1 MLGYNLYAKALL
13 INELNILLI
22 NELNIL
28 LINEL
33 NILLI
38 NELNILLINE
48 SNLLLINELTI
59 NVEAPVP
66 FEFRQKRT
74 RNNEDINL
82 EDFDYLNRCALR
94 RRRYSRTRTY
104 RIKSTN
110 HGLWP
115 SDYD

>member
-1 MLGYNLYAKALL
+1 MHKLKKFLYTMLGYNLYAKA
-13 INELNILLI
+13 
-22 NELNIL
+22 L

-82 EDFDYLNRCALR
+82 EDFDYLNRCA
-94 RRRYSRTRTY
+94 
-104 RIKSTN
+104 
-110 HGLWP
+110 
-115 SDYD
+115 